1 MWDLHSAVGALTS
14 YFLAALALASADN
27 IMWLLGALLPWA
39 IKDDPNGISPD
50 FKVDPR
56 WP

>member
-39 IKDDPNGISPD
+39 ETVSLLTS
-50 FKVDPR
+50 R
-56 WP
+56 